1 MKNKIVAVV
10 VTYNRKD
17 MLKEC
22 ITALLNQT
30 YHDLDIMVIDN
41 CSTDGTINLVKNIND
56 SRVIYINTGENLGG
70 AGGFQF
76 GIREALERHYEYFW
90 LMDDDSIPTTRALDG
105 LIKAAQKIKNYG
117 FLSSKV
123 LWKDHSL
130 CKMNIP
136 KVTINK
142 KLDNFD
148 GKPS

>member
-56 SRVIYINTGENLGG
+56 SRVIYINTGENIGG
-70 AGGFQF
+70 DGGFQF
-76 GIREALERHYEYFW
+76 
-90 LMDDDSIPTTRALDG
+90 
-105 LIKAAQKIKNYG
+105 
-117 FLSSKV
+117 
-123 LWKDHSL
+123 
-130 CKMNIP
+130 
-136 KVTINK
+136 
-142 KLDNFD
+142 
-148 GKPS
+148 